1 MRTMLRPGL
10 QSLLTS
16 LILCLPSAAIFAQ
29 KKPEPKP
36 QPAQSIP
43 ELRQQLEKIL
53 NDTHTPGMSVAI
65 VRRDGPEFVN
75 VWVDGLGKAN
85 VAQNEPATADTLFR
99 IGSTSKAFASLSILK
114 LVDEGRLS
122 LQDPV
127 HKLVPEIWFEN
138 RWEATDPVRV
148 VDLLEHTTGW
158 DDLHLPEY
166 AKDAKGMTLRE
177 GLDYYH
183 HSRISRWPPG
193 TRMAYCNSG
202 PPVAAYIVEKLT
214 GQRFEDYVT
223 QNFFLPIGMKTATY
237 FEQPSPQLTTLYQ
250 DDGKTPYHYWN
261 ILERPAGAI
270 NASANDMAAYVG
282 FYLNRGAVHGQ
293 QIMPAADIDR
303 AETPTRTWQA
313 QQGLKAGYGLSNYT
327 SIHDGFVYH
336 GHNGGVEGGL
346 TDMSY
351 LPEYGVG
358 YFYSINSGNGGAFE
372 KIGDAIRAYITHG
385 LTKPAVPAAA
395 PLPAD
400 AQQYA
405 GWYEPD
411 SPRSE
416 FMHGIER
423 LGLHRVQF
431 AGGNLVLTNLI
442 GTDNDSF
449 VPVSGN
455 QFRYL
460 SKKDPP
466 EPIATGAF
474 IAPNAEGRFVFLG
487 GTWKQVPTLLA
498 LAEVAATAW
507 FVLAFA
513 AIVLYAP
520 FWLIGGLFKK
530 RRRPAERAIRLW
542 PLIAVVSLA
551 ASVGIFALSISDLLN
566 RLGNFTVWSLGLFLC
581 TLLFAVASLASALA
595 LWLAREQP
603 VRKGVRWF
611 SMAVT
616 AALLIVTAYF
626 AYWGFI
632 GIRLWA

>member
-1 MRTMLRPGL
+1 MRTMLRPGP
-10 QSLLTS
+10 QSIVTS
-16 LILCLPSAAIFAQ
+16 LVLCLPSAALFAQ

-53 NDTHTPGMSVAI
+53 HDTHTPGVSVAI
-65 VRRDGPEFVN
+65 VRRDGPE
-75 VWVDGLGKAN
+75 WVDGLGKSN
-85 VAQNEPATADTLFR
+85 VAANQPATADTLFR

-127 HKLVPEIWFEN
+127 HKLIPEIWFEN

-250 DDGKTPYHYWN
+250 NDGKTPYHYWN

-372 KIGDAIRAYITHG
+372 KIGDAIRAYITRG

-423 LGLHRVQF
+423 LGLHRVHF

-449 VPVSGN
+449 VPVSAN

-466 EPIATGAF
+466 EPIATAAL
-474 IAPNAEGRFVFLG
+474 IAPNSEGQFVFLG
-487 GTWKQVPTLLA
+487 GTWKRVPILLA
-498 LAEVAATAW
+498 LAEVAAMAW

-520 FWLIGGLFKK
+520 FWIIGGLFKK
-530 RRRPAERAIRLW
+530 RRRPVERAIRLW
-542 PLIAVVSLA
+542 PLIAVLSLA
-551 ASVGIFALSISDLLN
+551 ASVGIFILSTSDLLN
-566 RLGNFTVWSLGLFLC
+566 RLGNFTIWSFGLFLC
-581 TLLFAVASLASALA
+581 TLLFAAASLASAVA
-595 LWLAREQP
+595 LWLARKQP
-603 VRKGVRWF
+603 VRNTVRWF

>member
-1 MRTMLRPGL
+1 
-10 QSLLTS
+10 
-16 LILCLPSAAIFAQ
+16 
-29 KKPEPKP
+29 
-36 QPAQSIP
+36 
-43 ELRQQLEKIL
+43 
-53 NDTHTPGMSVAI
+53 
-65 VRRDGPEFVN
+65 
-75 VWVDGLGKAN
+75 
-85 VAQNEPATADTLFR
+85 
-99 IGSTSKAFASLSILK
+99 
-114 LVDEGRLS
+114 
-122 LQDPV
+122 
-127 HKLVPEIWFEN
+127 
-138 RWEATDPVRV
+138 
-148 VDLLEHTTGW
+148 
-158 DDLHLPEY
+158 
-166 AKDAKGMTLRE
+166 
-177 GLDYYH
+177 
-183 HSRISRWPPG
+183 
-193 TRMAYCNSG
+193 MAYCNSG

-223 QNFFLPIGMKTATY
+223 QNFFLRIGMKTATY

-293 QIMPAADIDR
+293 QIMPATDIDR
-303 AETPTRTWQA
+303 VETPTRTWQA
-313 QQGLKAGYGLSNYT
+313 QQALKAGYGLSNYT

-372 KIGDAIRAYITHG
+372 KIGDAIRAYITRG

-400 AQQYA
+400 APQYA

-423 LGLHRVQF
+423 LGLHRVHF

-442 GTDNDSF
+442 GTINDSF

-466 EPIATGAF
+466 EPIATGAL
-474 IAPNAEGRFVFLG
+474 IAPNAEGQFVFLG
-487 GTWKQVPTLLA
+487 GTWKRVPALLA
-498 LAEVAATAW
+498 LAEVAAMAW

-542 PLIAVVSLA
+542 PLIAVLSLA
-551 ASVGIFALSISDLLN
+551 ASAFYPPATCSTASATSPSGPSASSFAHCSLPRLPSRAPSLCGSRESNQSAKASAGSPWLSLPRCLS
-566 RLGNFTVWSLGLFLC
+566 SPH
-581 TLLFAVASLASALA
+581 TLLIGDSSASAFGLEA
-595 LWLAREQP
+595 LRRTAFRDCRRQLP
-603 VRKGVRWF
+603 PCSLTIHCGGILSSLPILGILMVTV
-611 SMAVT
+611 SMF
-616 AALLIVTAYF
+616 AAPPGSAAATFLIISAILSKTS
-626 AYWGFI
+626 
-632 GIRLWA
+632 RRSSTCR

>member
-1 MRTMLRPGL
+1 MKKTLLG
-10 QSLLTS
+10 QSIRFTFLAFA
-16 LILCLPSAAIFAQ
+16 LPSAALFAQ

-53 NDTHTPGMSVAI
+53 HDTHTPGVSVAI
-65 VRRDGPEFVN
+65 VHRDASKRADD
-75 VWVDGLGKAN
+75 WVAGLGKAN
-85 VAQNEPATADTLFR
+85 VAANQPATADTLFR
-99 IGSTSKAFASLSILK
+99 IGSTSKAFVSLSILK
-114 LVDEGRLS
+114 LVNEGKLS

-127 HKLVPEIWFEN
+127 HKLVPEIYFEN

-158 DDLHLPEY
+158 DDLHLRQY
-166 AKDAKGMTLRE
+166 AKDATGMTLRQ
-177 GLDYYH
+177 GLDYSH
-183 HSRISRWPPG
+183 RSRISRWPPG

-202 PPVAAYIVEKLT
+202 PPVAAYIVEKIT

-237 FEQPSPQLTTLYQ
+237 FEEPSPQLTTLYH
-250 DDGKTPYHYWN
+250 DDGKTPYSYWN

-270 NASANDMAAYVG
+270 NASANDMAAYVE
-282 FYLNRGAVHGQ
+282 FYLNRGAVNGQ
-293 QIMPAADIDR
+293 PILPATDIDR
-303 AETPTRTWQA
+303 METPTRTWQA

-327 SIHDGFVYH
+327 NIHDGFVYH

-358 YFYSINSGNGGAFE
+358 YFYSTNAGNGEAFQ

-385 LTKPAVPAAA
+385 LAKPAVPAAA

-411 SPRSE
+411 SPRVE
-416 FMHGIER
+416 FTHGIER
-423 LGLHRVQF
+423 LGMRRVHF
-431 AGGNLVLTNLI
+431 VGGNLVSTNLI
-442 GTDNDSF
+442 GTDNDTF
-449 VPVSGN
+449 VPVSGE

-474 IAPNAEGRFVFLG
+474 IAPNAEGRFVFFG
-487 GTWKQVPTLLA
+487 GTWRQVPTLLA
-498 LAEVAATAW
+498 LAEVAAMAW

-513 AIVLYAP
+513 AIVIYAP
-520 FWLIGGLFKK
+520 FWIIGGLFKK

-542 PLIAVVSLA
+542 PLIAVLSLA
-551 ASVGIFALSISDLLN
+551 ASVGIFVLSTSDLLN
-566 RLGNFTVWSLGLFLC
+566 RLGNFTIWSFGLFFC
-581 TLLFAVASLASALA
+581 TLLFAVASLASAVA
-595 LWLAREQP
+595 LWRTRKQP
-603 VRKGVRWF
+603 LRNSVRWF

>member
-1 MRTMLRPGL
+1 MKDSMPRHNA
-10 QSLLTS
+10 SS
-16 LILCLPSAAIFAQ
+16 VCLAAIFCLLSAALVAQ

-36 QPAQSIP
+36 KPAQSIP

-53 NDTHTPGMSVAI
+53 HDTHTPGVSVAI
-65 VRRDGPEFVN
+65 VHRDGPE
-75 VWVDGLGKAN
+75 WVAGLGKAN
-85 VAQNEPATADTLFR
+85 VAANQPATADTLFR
-99 IGSTSKAFASLSILK
+99 IGSTSKAFVSLSILK
-114 LVDEGRLS
+114 LVNEGKLS

-127 HKLVPEIWFEN
+127 HKLVPEIYFEN

-158 DDLHLPEY
+158 DDLHLHEY

-237 FEQPSPQLTTLYQ
+237 FEQPSPQLTTLYH
-250 DDGKTPYHYWN
+250 DDGKTPYAYWN

-270 NASANDMAAYVG
+270 NASANDMAAYVE
-282 FYLNRGAVHGQ
+282 FYLNRGAVNGRP
-293 QIMPAADIDR
+293 ILPATDIDR
-303 AETPTRTWQA
+303 METPTRTWQA

-358 YFYSINSGNGGAFE
+358 YFYSTNAGNGEAFE
-372 KIGDAIRAYITHG
+372 KIGDAIRAYIIRG
-385 LTKPAVPAAA
+385 LAKPAVPAAT

-405 GWYEPD
+405 GWYESD
-411 SPRSE
+411 SPRVE

-423 LGLHRVQF
+423 LGLHRVHF
-431 AGGNLVLTNLI
+431 AGGNLVLTNML
-442 GTDNDSF
+442 GTMNDTF
-449 VPVSGN
+449 APVSGK

-466 EPIATGAF
+466 EPIATAAL
-474 IAPNAEGRFVFLG
+474 IAPNAAGQFVFID
-487 GTWKQVPTLLA
+487 GTRKRVPAWLAIAELVLLVWFLLA
-498 LAEVAATAW
+498 LVAIA
-507 FVLAFA
+507 
-513 AIVLYAP
+513 LYAP
-520 FWLIGGLFKK
+520 FWLIGGLIKK
-530 RRRPAERAIRLW
+530 RRRPVERAIRLW
-542 PLIAVVSLA
+542 PLIAVLGLA
-551 ASVGIFALSISDLLN
+551 ASIGIFMLSASDLLN
-566 RLGNFTVWSLGLFLC
+566 RLGNLTIWSFGFYLC
-581 TLLFAVASLASALA
+581 TLIFAGASLASAGV
-595 LWLAREQP
+595 LWRARKQP
-603 VRKGVRWF
+603 VRKSVRWF
-611 SMAVT
+611 SIAVT
-616 AALLIVTAYF
+616 AALVIVTAYF
-626 AYWGFI
+626 AYWGII
-632 GIRLWA
+632 GIRLWS